1 MYENFK
7 ILQTAMERIGQI
19 QNVKI
24 HTTDKFWGNK
34 VHISGITAEGSEFE
48 LELTIKET
56 TDDRK

>member
-19 QNVKI
+19 QNVEI
-24 HTTDKFWGNK
+24 HTADKFWGNK
-34 VHISGITAEGSEFE
+34 VHISGITAEGSKFE

-56 TDDRK
+56 TDDRN